1 MVELISQLSDGGM
14 RDAINMLDQL
24 ISLDKTDIDTDDV
37 YNLIGD
43 VSENKIFEL
52 LKEITEHDV
61 KNILE
66 SVDLL
71 FSEGKNF
78 INITNRLQTIIR
90 NIIIY
95 NNSDNYFSKEYEQKL
110 NNFAKID
117 L

>member
-52 LKEITEHDV
+52 LIV
-61 KNILE
+61 IQKNH
-66 SVDLL
+66 
-71 FSEGKNF
+71 NP
-78 INITNRLQTIIR
+78 
-90 NIIIY
+90 
-95 NNSDNYFSKEYEQKL
+95 KL
-110 NNFAKID
+110 YLNMS